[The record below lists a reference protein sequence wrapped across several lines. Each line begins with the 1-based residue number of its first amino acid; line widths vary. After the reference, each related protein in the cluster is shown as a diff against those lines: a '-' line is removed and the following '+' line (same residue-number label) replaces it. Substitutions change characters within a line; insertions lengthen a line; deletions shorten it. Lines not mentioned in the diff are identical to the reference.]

1 LTYPPADPATAAPNL
16 PEYSVSE
23 ISGAIRKTLESSFGY
38 VRVRGEISGF
48 KRHSS
53 GHCYLTLKDETAAL
67 SGVMWKGN
75 AGRLAFKPEDG
86 LEVVVTGRVSAYVAG
101 SGYQIIIDSLEPAG
115 AGALWAL
122 LE

>member
-1 LTYPPADPATAAPNL
+1 MTDTSAPTALRSNL

-23 ISGAIRKTLESSFGY
+23 ISNLLKRTVEEKFAY

-53 GHCYLTLKDETAAL
+53 GHLYLCLKDEDAVLDAVIWRMTAQ
-67 SGVMWKGN
+67 
-75 AGRLAFKPEDG
+75 RLGGLKPEDG
-86 LEVVVTGRVSAYVAG
+86 MEVVATGKLTTYPGRSKYQLVIESVELAG
-101 SGYQIIIDSLEPAG
+101 I
-115 AGALWAL
+115 GALLKL